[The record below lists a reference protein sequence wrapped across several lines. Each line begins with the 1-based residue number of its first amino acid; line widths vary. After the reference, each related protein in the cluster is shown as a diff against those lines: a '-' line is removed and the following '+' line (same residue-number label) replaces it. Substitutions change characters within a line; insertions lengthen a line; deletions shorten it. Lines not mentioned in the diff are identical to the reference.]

1 MKSTTRLQQLIH
13 RTDRVLTVMNTP
25 SARLARVMEAA
36 GAEMG
41 FIGTNGEVSAHT
53 GRGGEGVNTVSEA
66 VTVAGWVARAVTMP
80 IVMDAD
86 AGHGGVGPI
95 RRMVEDCIRAGIAGI
110 RMEDLP
116 ATAEDDLPGHHVV
129 PLDMALTRYRA
140 AVECKN
146 ELDPDFVIE
155 AHTYARNAKNGGLE
169 ECLRRLQAYEQ
180 EAHVDWVQ
188 FGSPRSVEEIRQAR
202 AVVSGPFSFISL
214 LDGGQV
220 RYLSLQQHLEL
231 GVTIAVFPS
240 WPHALIEASLW
251 QFMQDYQT
259 RGIDAWGAIVA
270 AYPDNPYLRH
280 VGPQR
285 AEI

>member
-1 MKSTTRLQQLIH
+1 
-13 RTDRVLTVMNTP
+13 
-25 SARLARVMEAA
+25 
-36 GAEMG
+36 
-41 FIGTNGEVSAHT
+41 
-53 GRGGEGVNTVSEA
+53 
-66 VTVAGWVARAVTMP
+66 
-80 IVMDAD
+80 
-86 AGHGGVGPI
+86 
-95 RRMVEDCIRAGIAGI
+95 VEECIRGGIAGI

-116 ATAEDDLPGHHVV
+116 ATAENDVPGHHVV

-140 AVECKN
+140 AVERKN

-155 AHTYARNAKNGGLE
+155 AHTYARNARNGGLE
-169 ECLRRLQAYEQ
+169 ECLCRLQAYEQ
-180 EAHVDWVQ
+180 EAHADWVQ

-251 QFMQDYQT
+251 QFMQDFQA
-259 RGIDAWGAIVA
+259 RDVGAWEAFVA

-285 AEI
+285 NEI

>member
-1 MKSTTRLQQLIH
+1 LKSTTRLQQLIH

-25 SARLARVMEAA
+25 SARLARVMETA

-53 GRGGEGVNTVSEA
+53 GRGGEGVTTLSEA

-86 AGHGGVGPI
+86 AGHGGVGPV

-116 ATAEDDLPGHHVV
+116 ATAENDVPGHHVV
-129 PLDMALTRYRA
+129 PLDVALTRYRA

-146 ELDPDFVIE
+146 VLDPHFVIE
-155 AHTYARNAKNGGLE
+155 AHTYARNARNGGLE
-169 ECLRRLQAYEQ
+169 ECLRRLHAYEE

-188 FGSPRSVEEIRQAR
+188 FGSPRSLEEIRQAR

-214 LDGGQV
+214 LENGQV
-220 RYLSLQQHLEL
+220 RYLSLQQHLDL
-231 GVTIAVFPS
+231 GVTIAVFPN

-251 QFMQDYQT
+251 QFMRDY
-259 RGIDAWGAIVA
+259 RARDIEAWGAVMA
-270 AYPDNPYLRH
+270 TYPDNPYLSNL
-280 VGPQR
+280 GPQR
-285 AEI
+285 AGI

>member
-1 MKSTTRLQQLIH
+1 MKSTTHLQQLIH
-13 RTDRVLTVMNTP
+13 RTDQVLTVMNTP

-53 GRGGEGVNTVSEA
+53 GVGGEGVNTLIEA
-66 VTVAGWVARAVTMP
+66 ITVAGWVARAVKMP

-86 AGHGGVGPI
+86 AGHGGVAPI
-95 RRMVEDCIRAGIAGI
+95 RRMVEECIRAGIAGI

-116 ATAEDDLPGHHVV
+116 ATAENDVPGHHVV
-129 PLDMALTRYRA
+129 PLDLALARFRA
-140 AVECKN
+140 AVERKN

-155 AHTYARNAKNGGLE
+155 AHTYARNARNGSLE
-169 ECLRRLQAYEQ
+169 ECLHRLQAYERD
-180 EAHVDWVQ
+180 AHVDWVQ

-214 LDGGQV
+214 LRDGRVQ
-220 RYLSLQQHLEL
+220 YLSLQQHLEL

-251 QFMQDYQT
+251 HFMQDYQA
-259 RGIDAWGAIVA
+259 RDIDAWGAVLA
-270 AYPDNPYLRH
+270 TYPGNPYLRD

-285 AEI
+285 TEI

>member
-1 MKSTTRLQQLIH
+1 
-13 RTDRVLTVMNTP
+13 MNTP

-41 FIGTNGEVSAHT
+41 FVGTNGEVSAHT
-53 GRGGEGVNTVSEA
+53 GRGGEGVNTLTEA
-66 VTVAGWVARAVTMP
+66 VTVAGWIARAVTMP

-86 AGHGGVGPI
+86 AGHGGVGPT

-116 ATAEDDLPGHHVV
+116 ATAENDVPGHHVV
-129 PLDMALTRYRA
+129 PLDVALTRYRA
-140 AVECKN
+140 AVERKN

-188 FGSPRSVEEIRQAR
+188 FGSPRSLEEIRQAR
-202 AVVSGPFSFISL
+202 ALVTGPFSFISL

-220 RYLSLQQHLEL
+220 RYLSVEQHLEL
-231 GVTIAVFPS
+231 GVTIAVFPN

-251 QFMQDYQT
+251 DFMQDYQV
-259 RGIDAWGAIVA
+259 RDIRAWGDFVA
-270 AYPDNPYLRH
+270 AHPNNPYLRH

-285 AEI
+285 TEV

>member
-1 MKSTTRLQQLIH
+1 MRPTARLQQLIH

-41 FIGTNGEVSAHT
+41 FIGSNGEVSAYT
-53 GRGGEGVNTVSEA
+53 GLAGEGVNTLTEA
-66 VTVAGWVARAVTMP
+66 VLVAGWVARAVTMP
-80 IVMDAD
+80 IVVDAD

-95 RRMVEDCIRAGIAGI
+95 RRLVEECIRAGIAGL

-116 ATAEDDLPGHHVV
+116 ATAEDDVPGHHVV
-129 PLDMALTRYRA
+129 PLDLALTRLRA
-140 AVECKN
+140 AVERKN
-146 ELDPDFVIE
+146 ELDPDFVVE

-169 ECLRRLQAYEQ
+169 ECLFRLRAYEQ

-231 GVTIAVFPS
+231 GVTIAVFPN

-251 QFMQDYQT
+251 QFIQDYQT
-259 RGIDAWGAIVA
+259 RDLAAWEAVVR
-270 AYPDNPYLRH
+270 AYPGNPYLRN
-280 VGPQR
+280 VGPLR
-285 AEI
+285 TEI

>member
-1 MKSTTRLQQLIH
+1 LQQLIH

-41 FIGTNGEVSAHT
+41 FIGTHGEVSAHT
-53 GRGGEGVNTVSEA
+53 GRGGDGVNTLTEA
-66 VTVAGWVARAVTMP
+66 VTVAGWVARAVSMP

-95 RRMVEDCIRAGIAGI
+95 RGMVEDCIRAGIAGM

-116 ATAEDDLPGHHVV
+116 ATVENDIPGHGVV

-140 AVECKN
+140 AVERRN
-146 ELDPDFVIE
+146 EIDPDFVIE
-155 AHTYARNAKNGGLE
+155 AHTYARNAQNGGLE
-169 ECLRRLQAYEQ
+169 ECLHRLQAYER

-188 FGSPRSVEEIRQAR
+188 FGSPRSVDEIRQAR

-214 LDGGQV
+214 LDGNDGRV

-231 GVTIAVFPS
+231 GVTIAVFPN

-251 QFMQDYQT
+251 QFMQDYVT
-259 RGIDAWGAIVA
+259 RDIGAWEAVVA
-270 AYPDNPYLRH
+270 AHPDNPYLRH
-280 VGPQR
+280 LGPLR
-285 AEI
+285 TEI

>member
-1 MKSTTRLQQLIH
+1 LKTLKSTTRLQELIH

-53 GRGGEGVNTVSEA
+53 GRGGEGVNTLDEA
-66 VTVAGWVARAVTMP
+66 VTVAGWVARAVDMP

-116 ATAEDDLPGHHVV
+116 ATAENDLPGHQVV
-129 PLDMALTRYRA
+129 PLDMALARYRA
-140 AVECKN
+140 AVERKN

-188 FGSPRSVEEIRQAR
+188 FGSPRAMEEIRQAR
-202 AVVSGPFSFISL
+202 TLVSGPFSFISL
-214 LDGGQV
+214 LEGGHV
-220 RYLSLQQHLEL
+220 RYLSLEQHLEL
-231 GVTIAVFPS
+231 GVTMAVFPS

-251 QFMQDYQT
+251 QFMQDYHARDIT
-259 RGIDAWGAIVA
+259 AWDAFVA
-270 AYPDNPYLRH
+270 AHPNNPYLRNLA
-280 VGPQR
+280 GR
-285 AEI
+285 

>member
-1 MKSTTRLQQLIH
+1 LKATTRLQQLIH

-41 FIGTNGEVSAHT
+41 FFGTNGEVSAHT
-53 GRGGEGVNTVSEA
+53 GLSGEGVNTLTEA

-86 AGHGGVGPI
+86 AGHGGAGPI
-95 RRMVEDCIRAGIAGI
+95 RRMVEDCIRAGIAGV

-116 ATAEDDLPGHHVV
+116 ATAEDDVPGHHVV
-129 PLDMALTRYRA
+129 PLDVALARLRA
-140 AVECKN
+140 AVERKN
-146 ELDPDFVIE
+146 ELDPDFLIE
-155 AHTYARNAKNGGLE
+155 AHTYARNAANGGLDE
-169 ECLRRLQAYEQ
+169 AIRRLQAYEQ

-188 FGSPRSVEEIRQAR
+188 LGSPRSRDEIRQAR
-202 AVVSGPFSFISL
+202 AAVRGPFSFISL
-214 LDGGQV
+214 LEGGHV
-220 RYLSLQQHLEL
+220 RYLSLEQHLEM
-231 GVTIAVFPS
+231 GVTIAVFPN

-251 QFMQDYQT
+251 QFMQDY
-259 RGIDAWGAIVA
+259 RARDVAAWDAFVA

-280 VGPQR
+280 LGPHIK
-285 AEI
+285 EI